1 MSLVPVGLVQRGRVV
16 GGIMGEGRLG
26 DRDTLTYQYRV
37 EMIRISRLALL
48 EVSNHYTIDCVSFRE
63 NQHPSESRTL
73 KTCLDSSAIVAIMPL
88 CCRPQTPPTH
98 R

>member
-37 EMIRISRLALL
+37 EMI
-48 EVSNHYTIDCVSFRE
+48 
-63 NQHPSESRTL
+63 
-73 KTCLDSSAIVAIMPL
+73 
-88 CCRPQTPPTH
+88 
-98 R
+98 